1 MPAYK
6 DQSHKGKTPWF
17 VKIRYTD
24 TDGEHKVKVK
34 RGFHTEREALKYED
48 KFLQDLAV
56 DKEYLFE
63 KVVEFYLESSKNKIK
78 LSTAEIKESVINK
91 FILPEFTGR
100 DIREITIRDLTRWQN
115 KYLFVKDENGN
126 NKYQPTYIK
135 RVNGQL
141 RAIFNF
147 AFKEEYITKN
157 PIENLES
164 VGSKEPQ
171 REYFTWSSEEI
182 KLFLNSITD
191 YEEAH
196 LAFTILFYT
205 GLRKG
210 ELLALTIRDFDYEN
224 RLLNINKTYSKLNG
238 KDYIRPPKTKGSTRK
253 VDLPPFLA
261 DKIQG
266 YIDLLY
272 KPSPYQRLFPVE
284 SDSFLDTA
292 MNVGCQRTNL
302 PKIRIHDTRH
312 SHATNLAEL
321 NTPLKEIGNRLGQ
334 KSKNIVLH
342 YNHSTI
348 KGVSDLINKLEEIG
362 GDQNITP

>member
-1 MPAYK
+1 M
-6 DQSHKGKTPWF
+6 
-17 VKIRYTD
+17 
-24 TDGEHKVKVK
+24 
-34 RGFHTEREALKYED
+34 
-48 KFLQDLAV
+48 
-56 DKEYLFE
+56 
-63 KVVEFYLESSKNKIK
+63 KVV
-78 LSTAEIKESVINK
+78 KESVINK

-205 GLRKG
+205 GLRKD
-210 ELLALTIRDFDYEN
+210 ELLALSIRDFDYEN
-224 RLLNINKTYSKLNG
+224 RLLNINKTYSINN
-238 KDYIRPPKTKGSTRK
+238 S
-253 VDLPPFLA
+253 
-261 DKIQG
+261 
-266 YIDLLY
+266 
-272 KPSPYQRLFPVE
+272 
-284 SDSFLDTA
+284 
-292 MNVGCQRTNL
+292 
-302 PKIRIHDTRH
+302 
-312 SHATNLAEL
+312 
-321 NTPLKEIGNRLGQ
+321 KETFN
-334 KSKNIVLH
+334 NE
-342 YNHSTI
+342 YNNFW
-348 KGVSDLINKLEEIG
+348 K
-362 GDQNITP
+362 